1 MPTRK
6 CLSVATRVAL
16 ILLVGL
22 FSAACAASVELQ
34 PTSEAALAIEAE
46 SDDSGRDENSDTNT
60 RPGGPDAFPGGG
72 VDLDKSRDDVD
83 CTAEALGDDFTI
95 DFTVA
100 HLVVDGDL
108 GAVCFGDLDSRLVT
122 AWETLATI
130 TPAGQLNDLALFGG
144 FAGGQDNAETTLAF
158 VNTLDD
164 EGTIFQMSIN
174 LDEGDAH
181 ADELILTMA
190 HEFSHVFTA
199 LSTEIDRAVDP
210 ESCDTFYNGE
220 GCYRHG
226 SLMAEWIDLFWGD
239 GLIDQ
244 IDPYTEPTS
253 ASGEER
259 CLRNAGFFGPYA
271 ASSPEEDFAE
281 AFSAFVFRVGP
292 DSNEQARKIEWFANQ
307 PGLLEFQLLAI
318 DADLGPLP
326 NNFEYCGP

>member
-1 MPTRK
+1 LVPTRR
-6 CLSVATRVAL
+6 CFSVATRVAL
-16 ILLVGL
+16 LLLVGL
-22 FSAACAASVELQ
+22 FSVACATPVELES
-34 PTSEAALAIEAE
+34 TSAPVIE
-46 SDDSGRDENSDTNT
+46 SGSADAGGDENSDTNT
-60 RPGGPDAFPGGG
+60 PPGEPGAFPGGG

-83 CTAEALGDDFTI
+83 CTAEGLGDDFTI

-100 HLVVDGDL
+100 HVVVDGDL
-108 GAVCFGDLDSRLVT
+108 GAVCFGQLDARLVS

-144 FAGGQDNAETTLAF
+144 FASGQDNAETTLAF

-164 EGTIFQMSIN
+164 DGTIFQMSIN
-174 LDEGDAH
+174 LDEGDAD

-199 LSTEIDRAVDP
+199 LSTEIDRTADP
-210 ESCDTFYNGE
+210 NDCDTFYNRE
-220 GCYRHG
+220 GCYRVG

-244 IDPYTEPTS
+244 IDPFTEPTS

-281 AFSAFVFRVGP
+281 AFSAFVLRLKP
-292 DSNEQARKIEWFANQ
+292 DSDEQARKIEWFANQ